1 MFSPLIGFGENYK
14 TTCIVIAH
22 ANKQSNVWGRKR
34 IADSSDIWDA
44 SRSVLLTGMVPKSA
58 DLRYIS
64 HEKSNWGKLQD
75 TVLYTLNAGV
85 PTFWSRS
92 NKKDRDF
99 IIEDSQ
105 QNRGTPAKEEAKDFI
120 LDTLGDHGQMEVAEL
135 DELAKVEGI
144 SKNALKEAKAD
155 LRKENV
161 VHTWSVGYGKTKK
174 FFISLKATEKTNE

>member
-1 MFSPLIGFGENYK
+1 MPTSK
-14 TTCIVIAH
+14 
-22 ANKQSNVWGRKR
+22 SNVWGRKR
-34 IADSSDIWDA
+34 IADSSD
-44 SRSVLLTGMVPKSA
+44 LLGCFQIRVINRYGAKVPG

-105 QNRGTPAKEEAKDFI
+105 QNGGHQRKKRRKTLFWTPLEIMAE
-120 LDTLGDHGQMEVAEL
+120 MEVAEL

-161 VHTWSVGYGKTKK
+161 VHTWSVGYGKTKIL
-174 FFISLKATEKTNE
+174 FFKATEKTNE